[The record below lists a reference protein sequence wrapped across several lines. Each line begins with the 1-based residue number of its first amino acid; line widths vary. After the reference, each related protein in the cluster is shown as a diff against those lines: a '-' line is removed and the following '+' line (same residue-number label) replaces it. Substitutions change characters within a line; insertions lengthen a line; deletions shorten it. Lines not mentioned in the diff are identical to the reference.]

1 MNPIQMPPG
10 TEYFLCVVNRHPDI
24 NYCVRLSVDG
34 NDVLLR
40 ERHFKP
46 LYSMDIMNEINKNED
61 GRTGRVKFSGFQQS
75 YHKANYE
82 ATSEQNN
89 FITGDF
95 GESFWEFKF
104 YDNEIQMTYN
114 RGGGVVDEERLQ
126 EVIPQATQDQLNGY
140 SCVLSHGNFTH
151 LFFKV
156 GINIKVEC
164 SEIRQ

>member
-1 MNPIQMPPG
+1 
-10 TEYFLCVVNRHPDI
+10 
-24 NYCVRLSVDG
+24 
-34 NDVLLR
+34 
-40 ERHFKP
+40 
-46 LYSMDIMNEINKNED
+46 MDIMNEINKNED

-126 EVIPQATQDQLNGY
+126 EVIPHATQDQLNWALLRAHSWELHAFVFQGWY
-140 SCVLSHGNFTH
+140 
-151 LFFKV
+151 
-156 GINIKVEC
+156 
-164 SEIRQ
+164 QY

>member
-1 MNPIQMPPG
+1 MGCFFICPHGKPADNLAGKNPRMNPIQMPPE

-40 ERHFKP
+40 DRHFKP
-46 LYSMDIMNEINKNED
+46 LYSMDLMNAISNVD

-75 YHKANYE
+75 YRKANYE

-89 FITGDF
+89 FITGDV

-114 RGGGVVDEERLQ
+114 RGGGVVDEEGLE
-126 EVIPQATQDQLNGY
+126 EVIPQATEDQLNGR
-140 SCVLSHGNFTH
+140 
-151 LFFKV
+151 
-156 GINIKVEC
+156 
-164 SEIRQ
+164 SELG

>member
-1 MNPIQMPPG
+1 
-10 TEYFLCVVNRHPDI
+10 
-24 NYCVRLSVDG
+24 
-34 NDVLLR
+34 
-40 ERHFKP
+40 
-46 LYSMDIMNEINKNED
+46 MDIMNAISDAD

-164 SEIRQ
+164 SETRQ